1 MNEEDLK
8 IEKNGKNEYIYVEKT
23 SKGKNTKELIS
34 DILLE
39 SINLLEFDK
48 TMKWG
53 SKTFKFARPIKWILA
68 TLNNEIIDF
77 DFQGIK
83 SSNITRGIRI
93 FGNEEIKIEN
103 SDEYE
108 KLLLDNY
115 VIVDYNKRKEAVL
128 KTIKENCESENE
140 KVIINSKLL
149 DEVVNLVE
157 YPYAIKGEF
166 NKNF

>member
-8 IEKNGKNEYIYVEKT
+8 IEKIVNEYIYVEKT
-23 SKGKNTKELIS
+23 SKKVKIQKELIS

-83 SSNITRGIRI
+83 SSNITRGMRI
-93 FGNEEIKIEN
+93 FGNEEIKIE
-103 SDEYE
+103 
-108 KLLLDNY
+108 K
-115 VIVDYNKRKEAVL
+115 
-128 KTIKENCESENE
+128 
-140 KVIINSKLL
+140 
-149 DEVVNLVE
+149 
-157 YPYAIKGEF
+157 F
-166 NKNF
+166 